1 VPDQVQFCFWLE
13 VQKKDLQAQKCQIDS
28 KSDITVI
35 WLLVFFLAFFW
46 SQCHINSK
54 SAITPSPV
62 FFGLAVQR
70 SSGHGGGSFFFLFH
84 SFLCS
89 FMYSIIHLFWQY
101 KEALDM
107 AEARLHAASLP
118 DTGIF
123 LHFLTDFFYLA
134 VVSPPLFP
142 LFLFLASE
150 KKPQQAVFYFQ
161 TPKSCVSAMF
171 SKRILL

>member
-1 VPDQVQFCFWLE
+1 MPDQVQFCFWLE

-70 SSGHGGGSFFFLFH
+70 SSGHGGGSFFFFIPFILMFIH
-84 SFLCS
+84 VFNYSF
-89 FMYSIIHLFWQY
+89 I
-101 KEALDM
+101 
-107 AEARLHAASLP
+107 
-118 DTGIF
+118 
-123 LHFLTDFFYLA
+123 LA
-134 VVSPPLFP
+134 VQRSSGHGGGPPARRIVAGYGYFPSFFDGFFLSRCRFPPIVSF
-142 LFLFLASE
+142 
-150 KKPQQAVFYFQ
+150 
-161 TPKSCVSAMF
+161 VSF
-171 SKRILL
+171 FGV